1 MVWLFVAGNSGDWSL
16 LRQQP
21 QELPQQL
28 SEQLLYGSSRSQ
40 PEGLCSQ
47 ASRDWHAS
55 NNQSCTT
62 CQESSCH
69 APLGLLL
76 VDDDVSSICLYIPL
90 LLNTGGTLLLQH
102 MLHWVCS

>member
-55 NNQSCTT
+55 NNQSCTM

-90 LLNTGGTLLLQH
+90 LLNTGGTLLQH